1 MTSYSTRRK
10 LINDEAIPYFAN
22 LPPIYRKQLI
32 AIYNEFE
39 NRKEVSLPRIA
50 VALNL
55 KYNIPVAGVENYI
68 NNRGIEFKQQQ
79 IAERES
85 KARNLELLAQAE
97 RRKLASIA
105 LENELRRMSEKSKR
119 RKEYRKAKRA
129 RAVERAKNKKK
140 NLIPVSVQ
148 NVPYYLRYDQD
159 SSKIIGNAVYVR
171 VDNMRADIETIR
183 EIINIVNDKLI
194 PLIPRGYKF
203 SLLLEGKQYKGDAYV
218 QQGVLFNSNFTNRV
232 ASLIPSMEKHGAF
245 DLPSERYW
253 LIEKI
258 SLHYELGQ
266 GGSAKSYKNHQ
277 IGQQYSDYHIFNP
290 KTNSNCGKEIL
301 KLYGIE
307 AEKGFLSIAY
317 MKSKLDEINIPIF
330 EYKPNKY
337 FDFDELILL
346 VDNHYIRLIKKSV
359 CVHRRRV
366 IRENMTPEEK
376 KQSKIDKIKRKAKV
390 VANRKVLVYDI
401 ESLRNN
407 TDFQIPEVIGY
418 CGCELSFAYVEGSD
432 CVEKFVDMILK
443 GDVYTIIGFNCGKY
457 DFLLIRNE
465 IIRRKCGIKEC
476 RSSANGIMKCEVRYT
491 DELGKIKRFTFID
504 LLNFT
509 NGSLKSNLKAY
520 NCSYSKGEIDYDKI
534 GYDKSPEFH
543 EQLIEYL
550 KADVVGCY
558 ELFRKIDEPFLEK
571 GISISD
577 GSVYTLSQIAF
588 KILNKYWVE
597 DDVLQDRVPKAVD
610 IVGRKSAYGG
620 RCEVFKRQFV
630 SDHYDEI
637 KRRIASN
644 EKIDF
649 EYNYMRALDT
659 VSLYPW
665 AMKENYY
672 PTGEAVFTSYYR
684 TDKLGIYKC
693 DVEKPKDI
701 LYPVVSD
708 KKHNSYNLIDVQDE
722 YYTSVDIEQMRKY
735 GYKVEIINGYYW
747 TEKHKIFEK
756 YINEYFRIK
765 QNAKKGTPAYNN
777 AKLMVVAPF
786 GKCLQG
792 DDTETYYTCQTKED
806 LEEMY
811 KGKNQEDFRAVYEEV
826 GGDVVGYYVHV
837 DKKEIGDLTGRKA
850 FVGAFILSYSKQTM
864 YEKMLVS
871 NPYYTDTDSIYCE
884 AKYSEHFDE
893 GKELGQFSDDVDG
906 KIIYA
911 LFIAKKLKYIE
922 YIDSEGKLQTSTT
935 GKGCY
940 KGALTRKCF
949 TDMLAGLEVEN
960 KNPKRFFR
968 NLKQGSVR
976 VGEYITK
983 IKMNDSNRLWD
994 GNVSFPIIH

>member
-1 MTSYSTRRK
+1 M
-10 LINDEAIPYFAN
+10 
-22 LPPIYRKQLI
+22 
-32 AIYNEFE
+32 
-39 NRKEVSLPRIA
+39 
-50 VALNL
+50 
-55 KYNIPVAGVENYI
+55 
-68 NNRGIEFKQQQ
+68 
-79 IAERES
+79 
-85 KARNLELLAQAE
+85 
-97 RRKLASIA
+97 
-105 LENELRRMSEKSKR
+105 
-119 RKEYRKAKRA
+119 
-129 RAVERAKNKKK
+129 
-140 NLIPVSVQ
+140 
-148 NVPYYLRYDQD
+148 
-159 SSKIIGNAVYVR
+159 
-171 VDNMRADIETIR
+171 
-183 EIINIVNDKLI
+183 
-194 PLIPRGYKF
+194 
-203 SLLLEGKQYKGDAYV
+203 
-218 QQGVLFNSNFTNRV
+218 
-232 ASLIPSMEKHGAF
+232 
-245 DLPSERYW
+245 
-253 LIEKI
+253 
-258 SLHYELGQ
+258 
-266 GGSAKSYKNHQ
+266 
-277 IGQQYSDYHIFNP
+277 
-290 KTNSNCGKEIL
+290 
-301 KLYGIE
+301 
-307 AEKGFLSIAY
+307 
-317 MKSKLDEINIPIF
+317 
-330 EYKPNKY
+330 
-337 FDFDELILL
+337 
-346 VDNHYIRLIKKSV
+346 
-359 CVHRRRV
+359 
-366 IRENMTPEEK
+366 
-376 KQSKIDKIKRKAKV
+376 
-390 VANRKVLVYDI
+390 
-401 ESLRNN
+401 
-407 TDFQIPEVIGY
+407 
-418 CGCELSFAYVEGSD
+418 
-432 CVEKFVDMILK
+432 
-443 GDVYTIIGFNCGKY
+443 
-457 DFLLIRNE
+457 
-465 IIRRKCGIKEC
+465 
-476 RSSANGIMKCEVRYT
+476 
-491 DELGKIKRFTFID
+491 
-504 LLNFT
+504 
-509 NGSLKSNLKAY
+509 
-520 NCSYSKGEIDYDKI
+520 
-534 GYDKSPEFH
+534 
-543 EQLIEYL
+543 
-550 KADVVGCY
+550 
-558 ELFRKIDEPFLEK
+558 
-571 GISISD
+571 
-577 GSVYTLSQIAF
+577 
-588 KILNKYWVE
+588 
-597 DDVLQDRVPKAVD
+597 LQDRVPKAVD

-708 KKHNSYNLIDVQDE
+708 KKHKSYNLIDVQDE

-747 TEKHKIFEK
+747 AEKHKIFEK
-756 YINEYFRIK
+756 YINEYYHIK

-777 AKLMVVAPF
+777 AKLMLNAVF

-811 KGKNQEDFRAVYEEV
+811 KGKNQDDFRAVYEEV

-871 NPYYTDTDSIYCE
+871 EPYYTDTDSIYCE

-922 YIDSEGKLQTSTT
+922 YIDSEGKLQVSTT

-976 VGEYITK
+976 VGEYISK